1 MIVSSPLVKIRS
13 ATLKD
18 SGALTTVFRDGWRNA
33 YTGIIPSMYLEK
45 MIRERDEAWWRG
57 AITKDRN
64 LIVLNAADV
73 VVGYATC
80 GRSRGSRS
88 YQGEIYEIYLAPV
101 YQGIGLGEH
110 LFEACRTLLDERHF
124 DGLIVWALADNVTA
138 ADFYW
143 RRGGRPI
150 GEVKEP
156 FGRTKLSKIAFG
168 WR

>member
-64 LIVLNAADV
+64 LIVLDAADV

-88 YQGEIYEIYLAPV
+88 YQGERSE
-101 YQGIGLGEH
+101 
-110 LFEACRTLLDERHF
+110 ERRV
-124 DGLIVWALADNVTA
+124 GKE
-138 ADFYW
+138 W
-143 RRGGRPI
+143 RSRCWP
-150 GEVKEP
+150 
-156 FGRTKLSKIAFG
+156 
-168 WR
+168 

>member
-64 LIVLNAADV
+64 LIVLDAADV

-124 DGLIVWALADNVTA
+124 DGLIV
-138 ADFYW
+138 
-143 RRGGRPI
+143 
-150 GEVKEP
+150 
-156 FGRTKLSKIAFG
+156 
-168 WR
+168 